1 MPCLLNDDRC
11 GPQLPR
17 LFSLFL
23 ARKGYKKTST
33 ESVTLDRYVGD
44 CYITGANQ
52 MMRALRGNLGGL
64 FSFWSSPFSSARVF
78 GCDRGSAPRAALI
91 LPLFKKL
98 SQRGFRALFE
108 PLAEFRVVLAGD
120 LDSDRL
126 AID

>member
-1 MPCLLNDDRC
+1 MRRQVRDSIKRSRISDQPNRLLLTGGEKLLNLKVQRQI
-11 GPQLPR
+11 GL
-17 LFSLFL
+17 S
-23 ARKGYKKTST
+23 G
-33 ESVTLDRYVGD
+33 
-44 CYITGANQ
+44 
-52 MMRALRGNLGGL
+52 GNLGGL

-78 GCDRGSAPRAALI
+78 GYDRGSAPRASLI